1 MRKFVVL
8 LNNQYDPTPSPFR
21 LRFQAVFVSDP
32 QEEVITF
39 IGKVDP
45 SHKSWPR
52 VDTSET
58 FFQVHTK
65 QQGDPKL
72 TFGVILLATPRALLD
87 FLECCQ
93 RDEQIRIV
101 QIIISTPPHANRSR
115 KWRTEALAK
124 LEVGFDDNEVPNSII
139 YHTIDET
146 YYEDRVY
153 GKRKKQNQPALKTV
167 YKARAR
173 RSPAQKITNCSH
185 QLSQAASNVETYN
198 A

>member
-1 MRKFVVL
+1 M
-8 LNNQYDPTPSPFR
+8 
-21 LRFQAVFVSDP
+21 FVSDP
-32 QEEVITF
+32 QEEVITL

-153 GKRKKQNQPALKTV
+153 GKRRNQGQPALITV

-173 RSPAQKITNCSH
+173 RSPTQEKINKL
-185 QLSQAASNVETYN
+185 QPLASKSVVQC
-198 A
+198 